1 MSSSSE
7 DVPTTTRHMA
17 TRSRNADAHPGLVDA
32 PELQAPRGGVTK
44 KKIAEQRKKAKLQKE
59 KDAIRSIG
67 EAEKK
72 MAEDTMVDMTPGP
85 RASTRRQTGSFL
97 NNYPF
102 MQLPPE
108 TDTLDSDDFEGTN
121 IARHMAP
128 VDTEASENKLPK
140 KKTKPKKTKIRD
152 SVKEY
157 IEQDPGEKADEDQGY
172 ESTGTKGIQ
181 RGKRSAND
189 LERVSEG

>member
-17 TRSRNADAHPGLVDA
+17 THSRNADAHPGLVDTPEPWA
-32 PELQAPRGGVTK
+32 PQGGVTK

-72 MAEDTMVDMTPGP
+72 MAEDAMVDMTPGP
-85 RASTRRQTGSFL
+85 QASTRRQTGSFL

-102 MQLPPE
+102 
-108 TDTLDSDDFEGTN
+108 TS
-121 IARHMAP
+121 
-128 VDTEASENKLPK
+128 
-140 KKTKPKKTKIRD
+140 
-152 SVKEY
+152 
-157 IEQDPGEKADEDQGY
+157 
-172 ESTGTKGIQ
+172 
-181 RGKRSAND
+181 GKREVTRLTRFACF
-189 LERVSEG
+189 